1 VPEFIAG
8 DDTDEGEW
16 LAIAMNANFFLVK
29 ELKIVVK

>member
-16 LAIAMNANFFLVK
+16 LAIVINAILLGERIENSC
-29 ELKIVVK
+29 